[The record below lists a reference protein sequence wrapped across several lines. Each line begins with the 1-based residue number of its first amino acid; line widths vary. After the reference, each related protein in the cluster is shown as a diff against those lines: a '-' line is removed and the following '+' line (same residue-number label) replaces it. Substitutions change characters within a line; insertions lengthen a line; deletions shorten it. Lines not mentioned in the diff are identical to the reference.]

1 MGINKLK
8 MRISFTTFSIA
19 AAMLAV
25 ASID

>member
-1 MGINKLK
+1 MGKLK